1 VLAAATLSCTDATAP
16 TPFNAPLRRSNNTLA
31 APQVVI
37 SQVYGGGGNSGATY
51 TNDFVELFN
60 PGTSPVTL
68 DGWSVQYASASG
80 SSWHVTALSGSIQP
94 GGYYLVQEA
103 QGSGGTTGLPTPDA
117 TGTTAMA
124 ATAGKV
130 ALMNT
135 TTAIASGLTCPGSG
149 SVDEVSFG
157 NSATDCGGGHAP
169 APSNTNAV
177 LRDGGGCTI
186 SGSLAADFATGAPN
200 PRNHTTPANVCIGVV
215 ISQVYGGGGN
225 SGATYKNDFIEIFN
239 PTGADVSLDGWSV
252 QYASGTGTTWKV
264 TPLAGSV
271 ASHHYYLVQED
282 AGSGGTAD
290 LPTPDATGTIALSAS
305 AGKIALVRD
314 TAALT
319 GTGAGTG
326 TLGGTPCPTAPAA
339 GIADFV
345 GYGSATCFEGS
356 DGAPSPSATKAVVR
370 RADGNQDTNDN
381 VSDFDAATAAPR
393 NSVYVPPT
401 PGALDH
407 VFISGGS
414 RVVVGTTLSLGATA
428 EDANDVRIPA
438 TFTWSTSDPS
448 LATVDQ
454 TGHVTAVNPGA
465 LVTITATATVNGI
478 SKSGNRIIAVSSST
492 GVSISGRTTPLPVGF
507 EDAMFVSGATAPITW
522 ISSDPGVLTVDSV
535 GIITATGVGTA
546 TIAAF
551 DANESGAAWF
561 VNTEAQSFSSTA
573 RSGHNTELGTPTDGD
588 PSNDVMITRKEYTI
602 SYNPQRAGP
611 NWVSWD
617 LSATHLGASDRCN
630 CFTADTALTRQGVT
644 AYTTL
649 DFISGGQYDRGH
661 MEPSADQ
668 STTDTENA
676 TTFFLSNVL
685 PQRHDLNAGP
695 WEKLE
700 IALRDSVRAGR
711 EAYVIAGG
719 IFTGGTGLGT
729 LNGAGNIFIPDST
742 WKIVVLMPAGEGL
755 SDINSASDVDVIAV
769 NMPNVTGIILNDWP
783 QYVTTVDKIQQST
796 GYDFLSSLPESIQC
810 QVEGRS
816 CTP

>member
-1 VLAAATLSCTDATAP
+1 
-16 TPFNAPLRRSNNTLA
+16 
-31 APQVVI
+31 VVI

-51 TNDFVELFN
+51 RNDFIELFN
-60 PGTSPVTL
+60 PGTSPVSL
-68 DGWSVQYASASG
+68 AGWSVQYASASG

-103 QGSGGTTGLPTPDA
+103 QGSGGTTSLPTPDA
-117 TGTTAMA
+117 TGSIAMSA
-124 ATAGKV
+124 SAGKV

-135 TTAIASGLTCPGSG
+135 TSAIAGVTCPASG
-149 SVDEVSFG
+149 QVDEVSFG
-157 NSATDCGGGHAP
+157 SSATDCGAGHTAAP
-169 APSNTNAV
+169 GNTTAV
-177 LRDGGGCTI
+177 LRNGGGCAIT
-186 SGSLAADFATGAPN
+186 GSLSADFATGAPS
-200 PRNHTTPANVCIGVV
+200 PRNHASATNSCGHVV

-225 SGATYKNDFIEIFN
+225 SGATYKNDFIELFN
-239 PTGADVSLDGWSV
+239 PTGSDLSLGGWSV
-252 QYASGTGTTWKV
+252 QYATGTGTTWKV
-264 TPLAGSV
+264 TQLAGTLPAHS
-271 ASHHYYLVQED
+271 YYLIQEA

-319 GTGAGTG
+319 GSAAGTAP
-326 TLGGTPCPTAPAA
+326 LGGTPCPTAPAA

-345 GYGSATCFEGS
+345 GYGTATCYEGT
-356 DGAPSPSATKAVVR
+356 DGAPAPSATRAVVR
-370 RADGNQDTNDN
+370 RADGNQDTDDN

-393 NSVYVPPT
+393 NSTYVPPT

-414 RVVVGTTLSLGATA
+414 RVVVGTSLSLGATA

-438 TFTWSTSDPS
+438 TFTWTTSDATR
-448 LATVDQ
+448 ATVDQ
-454 TGHVTAVNPGA
+454 TGHVTAVNPGG
-465 LVTITATATVNGI
+465 LVTITATTTLDGI
-478 SKSGNRIIAVSSST
+478 TKSGSRTLAVSSST
-492 GVSISGRTTPLPVGF
+492 AVSVSGRTTALPVGF
-507 EDAMFVSGATAPITW
+507 QDAMFASGATDPITW
-522 ISSDPGVLTVDSV
+522 ISSDPSVLTVDSIGV
-535 GIITATGVGTA
+535 ITAVGVGTA

-551 DANESGAAWF
+551 DANASGAAWF

-573 RSGHNTELGTPTDGD
+573 RSGHNTELGVPTDGD
-588 PSNDVMITRKEYTI
+588 PSNDVIITRKQYTI
-602 SYNPQRAGP
+602 SYNPQHAGP

-617 LSATHLGASDRCN
+617 LSATHLGSTDRCN
-630 CFTADTALTRQGVT
+630 CFTADTALTRMGVK
-644 AYTTL
+644 AYTTV
-649 DFISGGQYDRGH
+649 DFISGGEYDRGH

-719 IFTGGTGLGT
+719 IFSGGTGLGT

-755 SDINSASDVDVIAV
+755 SDITSASDVDVIAV

-796 GYDFLSSLPESIQC
+796 GYDFLSSLPEAIQC
-810 QVEGRS
+810 QVEGRA
-816 CTP
+816 CAP

>member
-1 VLAAATLSCTDATAP
+1 
-16 TPFNAPLRRSNNTLA
+16 
-31 APQVVI
+31 
-37 SQVYGGGGNSGATY
+37 
-51 TNDFVELFN
+51 
-60 PGTSPVTL
+60 
-68 DGWSVQYASASG
+68 
-80 SSWHVTALSGSIQP
+80 
-94 GGYYLVQEA
+94 
-103 QGSGGTTGLPTPDA
+103 
-117 TGTTAMA
+117 
-124 ATAGKV
+124 
-130 ALMNT
+130 
-135 TTAIASGLTCPGSG
+135 
-149 SVDEVSFG
+149 
-157 NSATDCGGGHAP
+157 
-169 APSNTNAV
+169 
-177 LRDGGGCTI
+177 
-186 SGSLAADFATGAPN
+186 
-200 PRNHTTPANVCIGVV
+200 
-215 ISQVYGGGGN
+215 
-225 SGATYKNDFIEIFN
+225 
-239 PTGADVSLDGWSV
+239 VSLDGWSV

-282 AGSGGTAD
+282 AGSGGSAD
-290 LPTPDATGTIALSAS
+290 LHTPDAIGNIALSAS

-478 SKSGNRIIAVSSST
+478 TKSGNRIIAVSSST
-492 GVSISGRTTPLPVGF
+492 AVSISGRTTPLPVGF

-630 CFTADTALTRQGVT
+630 CFTADTALTRQGVK

-810 QVEGRS
+810 QVEGMS